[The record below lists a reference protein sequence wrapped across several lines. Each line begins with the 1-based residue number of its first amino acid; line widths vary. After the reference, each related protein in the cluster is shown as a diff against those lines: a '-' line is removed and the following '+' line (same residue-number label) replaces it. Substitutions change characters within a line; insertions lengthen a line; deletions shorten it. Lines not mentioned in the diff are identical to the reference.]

1 MDSQPYF
8 TKMSLIIKKRKEL
21 DCSIKR
27 QVVDRND
34 VAAAA
39 AALTCLVKP
48 ANSSCGTAT
57 GSSSLQ
63 LSIASAEAKKKTTS
77 EIDQEDFDDENEDE
91 LDEDEGES
99 SNEFTI
105 PQKFTKSGRKRAV
118 PFPIK
123 VSSLY
128 FYSEEHCCYQFYSY
142 AYDFF
147 YFLSVY
153 R

>member
-1 MDSQPYF
+1 
-8 TKMSLIIKKRKEL
+8 MSLIIKKRKEL
-21 DCSIKR
+21 DCSIK
-27 QVVDRND
+27 QEVVDRND

-48 ANSSCGTAT
+48 ANSSCGTT
-57 GSSSLQ
+57 GRSSSLH
-63 LSIASAEAKKKTTS
+63 LSVASEEAKKETMS
-77 EIDQEDFDDENEDE
+77 ENFQEDIDDENEEE

-123 VSSLY
+123 VRSLW
-128 FYSEEHCCYQFYSY
+128 
-142 AYDFF
+142 
-147 YFLSVY
+147 
-153 R
+153 